1 MATTITSATF
11 TSTITESINLNG
23 SEQGST
29 NTVTISSVNEIFKRI
44 ISVPTSPEVTLYTTN
59 ASTVQGSV
67 FDVDLVQYVRVTNLD
82 DANWCAIRVTDAN
95 SDEFIMK
102 LEAGKSF
109 VLGTHSNDGADGAM
123 SAGKAENAGAV
134 PDAAIVS
141 MEAQANSGTCD
152 LEIFIAST

>member
-1 MATTITSATF
+1 MATTVTNGTLKV
-11 TSTITESINLNG
+11 TITEQCYLNG
-23 SEQGST
+23 KNQGGSQT
-29 NTVTISSVNEIFKRI
+29 LSISNIDEIFKRI

-82 DANWCAIRVTDAN
+82 DTNWCSIRVTDAN

-123 SAGKAENAGAV
+123 SGGKAENAGAV

-141 MEAQANSGTCD
+141 MEAQANTAACD
-152 LEIFIAST
+152 IEIFVAST